1 MISESFFQKVIS
13 YFSTSHVRE
22 RKDFL
27 LDSELSYL
35 FLIKGCVTSLQEVED
50 LLKQGK
56 SEEAKLKG
64 PVSLLYTLWYVTQVV
79 ERLEEDR
86 LKDLGTPD
94 ADNKGTRLFNLAH
107 TYGTSCE
114 RFGVRGDTLLHN
126 FCVYSLQMTNELI
139 SEVRKQRY
147 SFF

>member
-1 MISESFFQKVIS
+1 M
-13 YFSTSHVRE
+13 
-22 RKDFL
+22 

-79 ERLEEDR
+79 ERMEEDR
-86 LKDLGTPD
+86 LKDLGTPT
-94 ADNKGTRLFNLAH
+94 ADNKGTRLFNLTH

-126 FCVYSLQMTNELI
+126 FCVYSLQVTNELI

>member
-1 MISESFFQKVIS
+1 MILEGFFQKVIS
-13 YFSTSHVRE
+13 YFSISHVRE
-22 RKDFL
+22 QKDFL
-27 LDSELSYL
+27 LDSELSHL

-64 PVSLLYTLWYVTQVV
+64 PTSLLYTLWYVTQVV
-79 ERLEEDR
+79 ERMEEDR

-94 ADNKGTRLFNLAH
+94 ADNKGTRLFNLTH
-107 TYGTSCE
+107 TYGISCE

-126 FCVYSLQMTNELI
+126 FCVHSLQVTNELI

>member
-1 MISESFFQKVIS
+1 M
-13 YFSTSHVRE
+13 
-22 RKDFL
+22 

-79 ERLEEDR
+79 ERMEEDR

-126 FCVYSLQMTNELI
+126 FCVYSLQVTNELI

>member
-1 MISESFFQKVIS
+1 M
-13 YFSTSHVRE
+13 
-22 RKDFL
+22 

-35 FLIKGCVTSLQEVED
+35 FLIKGCVTSLQEIED

-64 PVSLLYTLWYVTQVV
+64 PVSLLYTLWYVTQVI
-79 ERLEEDR
+79 ERFEEDR
-86 LKDLGTPD
+86 LKDLGTPA
-94 ADNKGTRLFNLAH
+94 ADNKGTRLFNLIH

-126 FCVYSLQMTNELI
+126 FCVYSLQVTNELI

>member
-13 YFSTSHVRE
+13 YFSISHVRE

-64 PVSLLYTLWYVTQVV
+64 PVSLLYTLWHVTQVV
-79 ERLEEDR
+79 ERMEEDR
-86 LKDLGTPD
+86 LKDLGTPN
-94 ADNKGTRLFNLAH
+94 ADNKGTRLFNLTN

-126 FCVYSLQMTNELI
+126 FCVYSLQVTNELI

>member
-1 MISESFFQKVIS
+1 M
-13 YFSTSHVRE
+13 
-22 RKDFL
+22 

-56 SEEAKLKG
+56 SDEAKLKG

-79 ERLEEDR
+79 ERMEEDR
-86 LKDLGTPD
+86 LKDLGIPD
-94 ADNKGTRLFNLAH
+94 TDNKGTRLFNLTH

-114 RFGVRGDTLLHN
+114 RFEVKGDTLLHN
-126 FCVYSLQMTNELI
+126 FCVYSLQVTNELI

>member
-1 MISESFFQKVIS
+1 M
-13 YFSTSHVRE
+13 
-22 RKDFL
+22 

-35 FLIKGCVTSLQEVED
+35 FLIKGCVISLQEVED

-56 SEEAKLKG
+56 TEEAKLKG

-79 ERLEEDR
+79 ERMEEDR
-86 LKDLGTPD
+86 LKDLGTPN
-94 ADNKGTRLFNLAH
+94 ADNKGTRLFNLTH
-107 TYGTSCE
+107 IYGTSCE

-126 FCVYSLQMTNELI
+126 FCVHLLQVTNELI

>member
-1 MISESFFQKVIS
+1 M
-13 YFSTSHVRE
+13 
-22 RKDFL
+22 

-64 PVSLLYTLWYVTQVV
+64 PVSLLYTLWHVTQVV
-79 ERLEEDR
+79 ERMEEDR
-86 LKDLGTPD
+86 LKDLGTPA
-94 ADNKGTRLFNLAH
+94 ADNKGTRLFNLTH

-126 FCVYSLQMTNELI
+126 FCVYSLQVTNELI